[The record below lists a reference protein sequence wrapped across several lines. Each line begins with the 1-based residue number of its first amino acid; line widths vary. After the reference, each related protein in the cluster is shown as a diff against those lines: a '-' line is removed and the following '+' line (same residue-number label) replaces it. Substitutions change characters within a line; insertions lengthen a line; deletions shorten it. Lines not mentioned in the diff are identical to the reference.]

1 MRPLL
6 STPRRLNGLVGLAT
20 VIAAGLIAAGPLE
33 ARPVHITSHPG
44 VRQAILHPVRRPVR
58 RIRRPVGPGTPVVTP
73 VAFTTSTSL
82 DGPAGAI
89 GIHRPPLDPW
99 ATPQADRGLAAAL
112 KLDKPQPSLGA
123 SYTIPFK

>member
-1 MRPLL
+1 MRQL
-6 STPRRLNGLVGLAT
+6 SPTPRFLNGLAGLAT
-20 VIAAGLIAAGPLE
+20 VFAVGLIAAGPLG

-58 RIRRPVGPGTPVVTP
+58 TARRAVRPQPPIVTP
-73 VAFTTSTSL
+73 VALTTQTPSE
-82 DGPAGAI
+82 GPVAAI

-99 ATPQADRGLAAAL
+99 ATPQTDRGLAAAL

-123 SYTIPFK
+123 SYTIPFR